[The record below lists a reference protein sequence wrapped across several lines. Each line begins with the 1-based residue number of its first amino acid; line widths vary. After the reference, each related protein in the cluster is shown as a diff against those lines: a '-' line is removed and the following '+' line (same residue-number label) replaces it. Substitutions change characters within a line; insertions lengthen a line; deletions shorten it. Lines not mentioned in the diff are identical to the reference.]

1 MLVILEFLSYNF
13 KSKMR
18 YSYIIVGLILCMC
31 NACKEEV
38 SMAIDSFDVVE
49 RIVDYDSIY
58 SDKNAPL
65 GAVTCIRLV
74 DDILITKHF
83 NDDYNFSFI
92 DINGGGMLCRWGIKG
107 EAPNEFIDFG
117 SDFTVVGSQLVFF
130 NRMKKEINYILISD
144 ILENKDILDVRKEHY
159 PYTVDFRP
167 VKLGIVKD
175 KKILLGA
182 FKEGRF
188 GVLDSTNAIAGCFS
202 EYPFDCGEVTGI
214 NRGSVFQGKIET
226 NSKQDK
232 FVISTFSS
240 DVFEIYQV
248 SDSDIYRAYVNH
260 FNNAPQ
266 ACKKGGRY
274 TVDLDKSIVGLMNM
288 AVSDDFICFTYSS
301 LYENEAGD
309 LDKTSSEILCFNW
322 EGKKVKKYLLPFG
335 INNFCIDKKYIYGVK
350 YDDDETSF
358 YRFKL

>member
-1 MLVILEFLSYNF
+1 
-13 KSKMR
+13 
-18 YSYIIVGLILCMC
+18 
-31 NACKEEV
+31 
-38 SMAIDSFDVVE
+38 
-49 RIVDYDSIY
+49 
-58 SDKNAPL
+58 
-65 GAVTCIRLV
+65 
-74 DDILITKHF
+74 
-83 NDDYNFSFI
+83 
-92 DINGGGMLCRWGIKG
+92 
-107 EAPNEFIDFG
+107 
-117 SDFTVVGSQLVFF
+117 
-130 NRMKKEINYILISD
+130 MKKEINYVLISD
-144 ILENKDILDVRKEHY
+144 ILENKNILDVRKEHY

-167 VKLGIVKD
+167 VKLCIVKD

-188 GVLDSTNAIAGCFS
+188 GVLDSANTIVDCFS

-214 NRGSVFQGKIET
+214 YRGSVFQGKIET
-226 NSKQDK
+226 NSKQEK
-232 FVISTFSS
+232 FVISIFSS

-248 SDSDIYRAYVNH
+248 SDSGMHKVYVNH
-260 FNNAPQ
+260 FANAPQ
-266 ACKKGGRY
+266 TCKKGGRY
-274 TVDLDKSIVGLMNM
+274 TVDFNKSIVGLMNM

-309 LDKTSSEILCFNW
+309 LDKMSSEILCFNW